1 MPELE
6 EEHDEDT
13 RPPEEHMADVAA
25 ATLDR
30 LAAMR
35 CELWSLH
42 RQLLLLGGYTYN
54 TDTGQQLLGLLRQA
68 KRLPP
73 MRFARLCAT
82 WLQHCRSGVSRPGM
96 VQRHP
101 VLGRYRRR
109 AYRTLARRRMSAW
122 AATAS

>member
-6 EEHDEDT
+6 EKEDEDT
-13 RPPEEHMADVAA
+13 RWPEEHMADAAA

-54 TDTGQQLLGLLRQA
+54 TDTGQKLLGLSRD
-68 KRLPP
+68 
-73 MRFARLCAT
+73 AR
-82 WLQHCRSGVSRPGM
+82 M
-96 VQRHP
+96 
-101 VLGRYRRR
+101 
-109 AYRTLARRRMSAW
+109 LASDEVCEIVRDV
-122 AATAS
+122 AATLPKRG